1 MPSFLVTVAALSLLI
16 WLYLAIFH
24 GRYWRADQRLA
35 AAPRDRGRW
44 PAVIAV
50 VPARNESAVIGT
62 AIHSLLSQDYPGPLQ
77 VVLVDDRSTD
87 GTARIAR
94 EAAAGLRRAN
104 ALTIVTGERLAAG
117 WSGKTWAL
125 HQGVRAAAQ
134 IDPGAAYVLLTDADI
149 EHDRLDLRR
158 LVAKAEDE
166 RCDLVS
172 LMVRLHCEDLVERL
186 LIPAFVYFFQQLYP
200 FPESNK
206 RGSEVAAAAGGC
218 MLVRRNALD
227 RAGGIESIR
236 GELIDDCALARRIKA
251 TGPIWIGLAEFTRSI
266 RPYNGVGDVW
276 DMVARTAYTQ
286 LGHSPVRLFWT
297 VVGLALTYLAPPF
310 TLVAG
315 LVTGAGQVA
324 ALGAFAWMIMLTTY
338 VPTLRLYRQ
347 PIALGLALPAV
358 AALYT
363 LMTIDSAK
371 RHWQGRGGAWKG
383 RTYSGLE
390 RP

>member
-1 MPSFLVTVAALSLLI
+1 MPSFLVAVAALSPLI

-35 AAPRDRGRW
+35 AEPQDRGKW
-44 PAVIAV
+44 PAVVAV
-50 VPARNESAVIGT
+50 IPARNEAAVIGT
-62 AIHSLLSQDYPGPLQ
+62 AIYSLLAQDYPGPLK
-77 VVLVDDRSTD
+77 VVMVDDRSTD

-94 EAAAGLRRAN
+94 DAAAGLRRAN
-104 ALTIVTGERLAAG
+104 AFTIVTGERLAAG

-125 HQGVRAAAQ
+125 HQGVRAAKQ
-134 IDPGAAYVLLTDADI
+134 IDSGATYLLLTDADI
-149 EHDRLDLRR
+149 EHDQRALRR

-172 LMVRLHCEDLVERL
+172 LMVRLHCEDVIERL

-206 RGSEVAAAAGGC
+206 PGSEVAAAAGGC
-218 MLVRRNALD
+218 MLVRRNALE
-227 RAGGIESIR
+227 RAGGMESIR

-251 TGPIWIGLAEFTRSI
+251 TGPIWIGLAEYTRSI

-286 LGHSPVRLFWT
+286 LGHSRFRLFWT
-297 VVGLALTYLAPPF
+297 VIGLALTYLAPPVV
-310 TLVAG
+310 LVAG
-315 LVTGAGQVA
+315 LAGGDGQVA
-324 ALGAFAWMIMLTTY
+324 ALGALAWMIMVMTY
-338 VPTLRLYRQ
+338 APTLRLYRQ
-347 PIALGLALPAV
+347 PVVLGLALPVV

-363 LMTIDSAK
+363 LMTIDSAR